1 MKFEII
7 TDSSANLTDTLIEKY
22 DLKIISLSYFIGE
35 EEYLS
40 YKEGVKTD
48 YSEFYARIRKK
59 EEARTSLANYE
70 ECMRVL
76 RPIAES
82 GRDILYIGFSSALS
96 GTFQNVS
103 NCMQELRTKHPDQK
117 LLCVDS
123 LSASMGEGLLVYH
136 ALELA
141 QRGATIEET
150 LEWVENH
157 KMNICQWFTVDDLFF
172 LKRGGRLSGA
182 AALAGSLLE
191 IKPILHIDEE
201 GRLVMVSKV
210 KGRKKSL
217 NALVQHM
224 GLDLIDH
231 RRNITGLCIQLLQE
245 TVVKIKPQK
254 IFIAHGDCLEDAQYL
269 ADGIKAKLGLEDIE
283 INYVDPVIGVH
294 SGPGTIALFY
304 YGKTR

>member
-7 TDSSANLTDTLIEKY
+7 TDSSANLTDSLIEKY

-117 LLCVDS
+117 MLCVDS

-217 NALVQHM
+217 NALIEHM
-224 GLDLIDH
+224 E
-231 RRNITGLCIQLLQE
+231 E

>member
-7 TDSSANLTDTLIEKY
+7 TDSSANLTDSLIEKY

-150 LEWVENH
+150 LEWVESH

-224 GLDLIDH
+224 E
-231 RRNITGLCIQLLQE
+231 E

>member
-7 TDSSANLTDTLIEKY
+7 TDSSANLTDSLIEKY

-224 GLDLIDH
+224 E
-231 RRNITGLCIQLLQE
+231 E

-304 YGKTR
+304 YGQTR

>member
-7 TDSSANLTDTLIEKY
+7 TDSSANLTDSLIEKY
-22 DLKIISLSYFIGE
+22 GLKIISLSYFIGE

-224 GLDLIDH
+224 E
-231 RRNITGLCIQLLQE
+231 E

>member
-7 TDSSANLTDTLIEKY
+7 TDSSANLTDSLIEKY

-217 NALVQHM
+217 NALVEHM
-224 GLDLIDH
+224 E
-231 RRNITGLCIQLLQE
+231 E

>member
-7 TDSSANLTDTLIEKY
+7 TDSSANLTDSLIEKY

-117 LLCVDS
+117 MLCVDS

-217 NALVQHM
+217 NALVKHM
-224 GLDLIDH
+224 E
-231 RRNITGLCIQLLQE
+231 E

>member
-7 TDSSANLTDTLIEKY
+7 TDSSANLTDSLIEKY

-117 LLCVDS
+117 QLCVDR
-123 LSASMGEGLLVYH
+123 LSSSMGEGLLVYH

-224 GLDLIDH
+224 E
-231 RRNITGLCIQLLQE
+231 E

-269 ADGIKAKLGLEDIE
+269 ADGIKEKLGLEDIE

>member
-7 TDSSANLTDTLIEKY
+7 TDSSANLTDSLIEKY

-157 KMNICQWFTVDDLFF
+157 KLNICQWFTVDDLFF

-224 GLDLIDH
+224 E
-231 RRNITGLCIQLLQE
+231 E

>member
-117 LLCVDS
+117 MLCVDS

-224 GLDLIDH
+224 E
-231 RRNITGLCIQLLQE
+231 E

>member
-7 TDSSANLTDTLIEKY
+7 TDSSANLTDSLIEKY

-103 NCMQELRTKHPDQK
+103 NCMQELRTQHPDQK

-157 KMNICQWFTVDDLFF
+157 KSNICQWFTVDDLFF

-217 NALVQHM
+217 NALIEHM
-224 GLDLIDH
+224 E
-231 RRNITGLCIQLLQE
+231 E

>member
-7 TDSSANLTDTLIEKY
+7 TDSSANLTDSIIDKY

-40 YKEGVKTD
+40 YKKGVKTD

-82 GRDILYIGFSSALS
+82 GKDILYIGFSSALS

-103 NCMQELRTKHPDQK
+103 NCMHELKLQYPDQK

-201 GRLVMVSKV
+201 GKLVMAGKA

-217 NALVQHM
+217 HALIERM
-224 GLDLIDH
+224 E
-231 RRNITGLCIQLLQE
+231 E

-254 IFIAHGDCLEDAQYL
+254 IFIAHGDCQEDAQYL
-269 ADGIKAKLGLEDIE
+269 ADGIKERLGHEDIE

-304 YGKTR
+304 YGKNR

>member
-7 TDSSANLTDTLIEKY
+7 TDSSANLTDSLIEKY

-224 GLDLIDH
+224 E
-231 RRNITGLCIQLLQE
+231 E
-245 TVVKIKPQK
+245 TVVKIEPRK

>member
-7 TDSSANLTDTLIEKY
+7 TDSSANLTDSLIEKY

-201 GRLVMVSKV
+201 GKLVMVSKV
-210 KGRKKSL
+210 KGRKKSR
-217 NALVQHM
+217 NA
-224 GLDLIDH
+224 
-231 RRNITGLCIQLLQE
+231 
-245 TVVKIKPQK
+245 
-254 IFIAHGDCLEDAQYL
+254 
-269 ADGIKAKLGLEDIE
+269 GIL
-283 INYVDPVIGVH
+283 
-294 SGPGTIALFY
+294 
-304 YGKTR
+304 

>member
-7 TDSSANLTDTLIEKY
+7 TDSSSNLTDSLIEKY

-35 EEYLS
+35 EEHLS
-40 YKEGVKTD
+40 YEKGVKTD
-48 YSEFYARIRKK
+48 YSEFYSRIRNK

-82 GRDILYIGFSSALS
+82 GKDILYIGFSSALS

-103 NCMQELRTKHPDQK
+103 NCMQELKLQYPDQK
-117 LLCVDS
+117 LLYVDS

-150 LEWVENH
+150 FEWVENH

-191 IKPILHIDEE
+191 IKPILQINEE
-201 GRLVMVSKV
+201 GKLVMAGKV

-217 NALVQHM
+217 NALIERM
-224 GLDLIDH
+224 E
-231 RRNITGLCIQLLQE
+231 E

-254 IFIAHGDCLEDAQYL
+254 VFIAHGDCLEDAQYL
-269 ADGIKAKLGLEDIE
+269 AEGIKEKLGIEDIE

-304 YGKTR
+304 YGKNR

>member
-7 TDSSANLTDTLIEKY
+7 TDSSANLTDSLIEKY

-224 GLDLIDH
+224 E
-231 RRNITGLCIQLLQE
+231 E

>member
-7 TDSSANLTDTLIEKY
+7 TDSSANLTDSLIEKY

-224 GLDLIDH
+224 E
-231 RRNITGLCIQLLQE
+231 E

-269 ADGIKAKLGLEDIE
+269 ADGIKAKLGLEDSE

>member
-7 TDSSANLTDTLIEKY
+7 TDSSANLTDSLIEKY

-157 KMNICQWFTVDDLFF
+157 KLNICQWFTVDDLFF

-217 NALVQHM
+217 NALIEHM
-224 GLDLIDH
+224 E
-231 RRNITGLCIQLLQE
+231 E

>member
-7 TDSSANLTDTLIEKY
+7 TDSSANLTDSLIEKY

-141 QRGATIEET
+141 QREATIEET

-224 GLDLIDH
+224 E
-231 RRNITGLCIQLLQE
+231 E

>member
-224 GLDLIDH
+224 E
-231 RRNITGLCIQLLQE
+231 E

-269 ADGIKAKLGLEDIE
+269 ADGIKAKLGLEDLE

>member
-7 TDSSANLTDTLIEKY
+7 TDSSANLADSLIEKY

-224 GLDLIDH
+224 E
-231 RRNITGLCIQLLQE
+231 E

-269 ADGIKAKLGLEDIE
+269 ADGIKEKLGLEDIE

>member
-7 TDSSANLTDTLIEKY
+7 TDSSANLTDSLIEKY

-117 LLCVDS
+117 MLCVDS

-224 GLDLIDH
+224 E
-231 RRNITGLCIQLLQE
+231 E

>member
-7 TDSSANLTDTLIEKY
+7 TDSSANLTDSLIEKY

-224 GLDLIDH
+224 E
-231 RRNITGLCIQLLQE
+231 E

-294 SGPGTIALFY
+294 SGHGTIALFY

>member
-7 TDSSANLTDTLIEKY
+7 TDSSANLTDSLIEKY

-96 GTFQNVS
+96 DTFQNVS

-201 GRLVMVSKV
+201 GRLVMISKV

-217 NALVQHM
+217 NALIEHM
-224 GLDLIDH
+224 E
-231 RRNITGLCIQLLQE
+231 E

-269 ADGIKAKLGLEDIE
+269 ADGIKEKLGLEDIE

>member
-7 TDSSANLTDTLIEKY
+7 TDSSANLTDSLIEKY

-117 LLCVDS
+117 LFAFSLASILGGAVGNVVDR
-123 LSASMGEGLLVYH
+123 LLHGYV
-136 ALELA
+136 
-141 QRGATIEET
+141 
-150 LEWVENH
+150 
-157 KMNICQWFTVDDLFF
+157 VDF
-172 LKRGGRLSGA
+172 LDFHWSFLSGMFHGGHFPAFNIADSAITLGA
-182 AALAGSLLE
+182 AFLILDELLRVTSLLR
-191 IKPILHIDEE
+191 PAAF
-201 GRLVMVSKV
+201 S
-210 KGRKKSL
+210 
-217 NALVQHM
+217 
-224 GLDLIDH
+224 
-231 RRNITGLCIQLLQE
+231 
-245 TVVKIKPQK
+245 
-254 IFIAHGDCLEDAQYL
+254 
-269 ADGIKAKLGLEDIE
+269 
-283 INYVDPVIGVH
+283 
-294 SGPGTIALFY
+294 
-304 YGKTR
+304 

>member
-7 TDSSANLTDTLIEKY
+7 TDSSANLTDSLIEKY

-103 NCMQELRTKHPDQK
+103 NCMQELRMKHPDQK

-224 GLDLIDH
+224 E
-231 RRNITGLCIQLLQE
+231 E

>member
-117 LLCVDS
+117 MLCVDS

-224 GLDLIDH
+224 E
-231 RRNITGLCIQLLQE
+231 E

-269 ADGIKAKLGLEDIE
+269 ADGIKEKLGLEDIE

>member
-7 TDSSANLTDTLIEKY
+7 TDSSANLTDSLIEKY

-217 NALVQHM
+217 NALIEHM
-224 GLDLIDH
+224 E
-231 RRNITGLCIQLLQE
+231 E

>member
-7 TDSSANLTDTLIEKY
+7 TDSSANLTDSLIEKY

-217 NALVQHM
+217 NALIEHM
-224 GLDLIDH
+224 E
-231 RRNITGLCIQLLQE
+231 E

-269 ADGIKAKLGLEDIE
+269 ADGIKEKLGLEDIE
-283 INYVDPVIGVH
+283 INYVAPVIGVH

>member
-7 TDSSANLTDTLIEKY
+7 TDSSANLTDSLIEKY

-48 YSEFYARIRKK
+48 YSEFYARLRKK

-70 ECMRVL
+70 ECRRVL

-117 LLCVDS
+117 MLCVDS

-224 GLDLIDH
+224 E
-231 RRNITGLCIQLLQE
+231 E

>member
-7 TDSSANLTDTLIEKY
+7 TDSSANLTDSLIEKY
-22 DLKIISLSYFIGE
+22 DLKIISLSYFIGG

-48 YSEFYARIRKK
+48 YSEFYARLRKK

-70 ECMRVL
+70 ECRRVL

-117 LLCVDS
+117 MLCVDS

-224 GLDLIDH
+224 E
-231 RRNITGLCIQLLQE
+231 E

>member
-7 TDSSANLTDTLIEKY
+7 TDSSANLTDSLIEKY

-117 LLCVDS
+117 MLCVDS

-150 LEWVENH
+150 LEWVESH

-224 GLDLIDH
+224 E
-231 RRNITGLCIQLLQE
+231 E

>member
-7 TDSSANLTDTLIEKY
+7 TDSSANLTDSLIEKY

-117 LLCVDS
+117 MLCVDS

-201 GRLVMVSKV
+201 GRLVMASKV

-217 NALVQHM
+217 NALIEHM
-224 GLDLIDH
+224 E
-231 RRNITGLCIQLLQE
+231 E

-269 ADGIKAKLGLEDIE
+269 ADGIKEKLGLEDIE

>member
-7 TDSSANLTDTLIEKY
+7 TDSSANLTDSLIEKY

-117 LLCVDS
+117 MLCVDS

-224 GLDLIDH
+224 E
-231 RRNITGLCIQLLQE
+231 E

-269 ADGIKAKLGLEDIE
+269 ADGIKAKLELEDIE